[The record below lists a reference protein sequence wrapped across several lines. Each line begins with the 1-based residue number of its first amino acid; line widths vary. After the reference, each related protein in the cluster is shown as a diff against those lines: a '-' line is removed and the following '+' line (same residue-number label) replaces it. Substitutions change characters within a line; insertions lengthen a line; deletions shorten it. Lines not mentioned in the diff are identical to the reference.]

1 MNNDMNLTR
10 HKVYKEGTEGGRSRT
25 NIKDMQTKFVH
36 ASKCGKNGKRLSWES
51 ERAEILFAVILA
63 MYKKKATAS
72 HFTSVTGGMYEN
84 KESGEHWL
92 ILITTL

>member
-25 NIKDMQTKFVH
+25 NIKDMQTKFIH

-63 MYKKKATAS
+63 MYKKK
-72 HFTSVTGGMYEN
+72 
-84 KESGEHWL
+84 KLPLL
-92 ILITTL
+92 ILHLLQGESTKIKNLGSIG